1 MKTKYYDINSSVS
14 AVSGVVRE
22 HRWGIIV
29 HTCSSKTLGVCS
41 QTRQLHKSRRLRS
54 VIADVLYLDEVKA
67 ALVLAGCSPDSNV
80 WGGHKGKRE
89 RGCRHRF
96 SSSLVC
102 VQAADGGRRGT
113 LLFRGPQ
120 NLDPEHP
127 RPKHRGLQAGL
138 HPDCLSRYRRVYWG
152 AGSTLS
158 RMPWRH
164 LPLMPPQ

>member
-1 MKTKYYDINSSVS
+1 MTLIPLCLLSAGLSGSTDGESLCTHAAAKCCVS
-14 AVSGVVRE
+14 APR
-22 HRWGIIV
+22 RA
-29 HTCSSKTLGVCS
+29 
-41 QTRQLHKSRRLRS
+41 QARQLHKSRRLRS

-80 WGGHKGKRE
+80 WGGHEGKRE
-89 RGCRHRF
+89 KGCRHRF

-113 LLFRGPQ
+113 LLFRGPR
-120 NLDPEHP
+120 NLDPAHP

-138 HPDCLSRYRRVYWG
+138 HPDCLSRYRRIYWG
-152 AGSTLS
+152 AGSMLS
-158 RMPWRH
+158 RVPWRH